1 MYEAIEQAG
10 FLLYQVRLWLLLI
23 FGMAVA
29 GEIRKR
35 LKRKR

>member
-29 GEIRKR
+29 GVVRR
-35 LKRKR
+35 MLKRKR